1 MDFNEAIINLFNGK
15 WVSNNLFNEGN
26 KVRWELDDGSLNV
39 IDENGKN
46 INDEWYELENKVIDG
61 DFELDMDWYAY
72 DEAV

>member
-1 MDFNEAIINLFNGK
+1 MDFNEAVLNLFNGK

-26 KVRWELDDGSLNV
+26 KVKWELVNDSLNV

-46 INDEWYELENKVIDG
+46 INDEWYELEDKVMNG

>member
-46 INDEWYELENKVIDG
+46 INDEW
-61 DFELDMDWYAY
+61 
-72 DEAV
+72 

>member
-1 MDFNEAIINLFNGK
+1 MDFNEAVLNLFNGK

-26 KVRWELDDGSLNV
+26 KIRWEVNSDSLNV
-39 IDENGKN
+39 IDENGKT
-46 INDEWYELENKVIDG
+46 INDEWYELEDKVMNG